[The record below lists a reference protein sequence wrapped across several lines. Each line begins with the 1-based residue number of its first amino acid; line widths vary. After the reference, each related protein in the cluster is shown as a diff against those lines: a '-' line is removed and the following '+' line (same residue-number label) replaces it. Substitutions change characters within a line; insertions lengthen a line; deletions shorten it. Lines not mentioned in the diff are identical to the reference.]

1 MMKIKIVFILTA
13 LFVSL
18 ASSAQTDLT
27 NTGTLKLSGNT
38 DTLYITGAFT
48 NSSSASLT
56 NNGHLF
62 VKQNLSNDQA
72 SMTVGTGKLYLNG
85 SSAQTVSGSQIFKTY
100 DFVSN
105 NSAGITLNNDLSVT
119 GTHTFS
125 AGLIATSA
133 TPNYLVYEAGSSYTG
148 DGDSKHVNGWV
159 KKYGSTDFIFPV
171 GDATYE
177 RTIALINLSL
187 SSEFNCKYITPT
199 PNIYSLQGPIVSVD
213 PNEYWDFKKVSGGT
227 AQVALNWNNAKV
239 HFPNWLVSDIRAAFY
254 TGGLWTDAGGG
265 GTATGTTTTT
275 GAVTS
280 SAQSTFV
287 PFTFGSTSFPLPIKL
302 VDFSAEKRTGYV
314 LLKWTVDNEFNADHY
329 EVERSSDA
337 THFSTIGTQ
346 TALNLLYTHQYTL
359 EDHNPFSGI
368 VYYRL
373 KSIDNDGKYSY
384 SKIIAVAD
392 NSILGNGKIIVLN
405 PAHSSITI
413 LNKTIQSGDFNY
425 QLLNIS
431 GQLVQKGIINMQANG
446 ITVLPVNSITPAG
459 TYMLDIRK
467 GESLTR
473 TKVLLQ

>member
-1 MMKIKIVFILTA
+1 MKSKIIYTLVALLYCFTVF
-13 LFVSL
+13 
-18 ASSAQTDLT
+18 AQTDLT
-27 NTGTLKLSGNT
+27 NTGTLKLTGNT
-38 DTLYITGAFT
+38 DTLYITGTFT

-56 NNGHLF
+56 NNGHLY

-85 SSAQTVSGSQIFKTY
+85 SSTQTVSGSQIFKTY

-105 NSAGITLNNDLSVT
+105 NSAGITLNNDLSIS

-125 AGLIATSA
+125 AGLITTSA
-133 TPNYLVYEAGSSYTG
+133 TPNYLVYEAGSSYIG

-199 PNIYSLQGPIVSVD
+199 PNIYSLQGPVVSVD
-213 PNEYWDFKKVSGGT
+213 PNEYWDIKKVSGGT
-227 AQVALNWNNAKV
+227 AQVTLNWNNAKV

-265 GTATGTTTTT
+265 GTASGTTLTTGT
-275 GAVTS
+275 VTS
-280 SAQSTFV
+280 SSQSTFT

-302 VDFSAEKRTGYV
+302 ISFTAEKRTGFV
-314 LLKWTVDNEFNADHY
+314 LVKWSTENEQNVNHY

-337 THFSTIGTQ
+337 AHFSSIGSKN
-346 TALNLLYTHQYTL
+346 AFNLPYLQQYEF
-359 EDHNPFSGI
+359 EDHTPLSRI
-368 VYYRL
+368 TYYRL

-384 SKIIAVAD
+384 SRIVAISD
-392 NSILGNGKIIVLN
+392 LSMNGNGEMLVLN
-405 PAHSSITI
+405 PAHNAITI
-413 LNKTIQSGDFNY
+413 INKTVQSGDFNY
-425 QLLNIS
+425 RLLNMA
-431 GQLVQKGIINMQANG
+431 GQTVQKGILNMQAG
-446 ITVLPVNSITPAG
+446 SIAVLSLNSITPVG
-459 TYMLDIRK
+459 TYMLEIRK